1 MPTKAT
7 KKYLLTDSIILDEIY
22 PLVESAMNNDSP
34 KTFNSIKKA
43 IEKFVH
49 DRHAQLYDY
58 APIDRIYFR
67 KAEVTEFFKAIGFKE
82 KEISDIVP
90 KLYYWK
96 KDELQACK
104 DEFSLTFLMVLR
116 YLAKHKTDSKNLE
129 LFLTYYAF
137 SGKYYA
143 SCHVAWFRHYT
154 PKREVMDYVIN
165 YMLNGKYDIVKTGN
179 VWGAIKNLATTWYDS
194 YKDELAGDI
203 TDERVTY
210 LIHQLHNRIYSFL
223 RNIAKLYYEANEKKL
238 YLNAESD
245 DYSQEKYRIANN
257 NSTVAYNIT
266 EKAMNRMS
274 STQVDIAL
282 CYQVSGSGVDPYE
295 VKAIFENIMSKNETL
310 NELRE
315 VINILIVDFMNNY
328 PDEQDITGAKFIAH
342 SISMKPN
349 TKNKD
354 IIRLKNIIYSW
365 LNTSE
370 RYKSI
375 KTPMTQNNYFRAM
388 VSYIAINVNIANKQ

>member
-1 MPTKAT
+1 MPTKVT

-116 YLAKHKTDSKNLE
+116 YLAKHKVDNKNLE

-179 VWGAIKNLATTWYDS
+179 VWGAIKNLAITWYDS

-223 RNIAKLYYEANEKKL
+223 RNIANLY
-238 YLNAESD
+238 SD
-245 DYSQEKYRIANN
+245 A
-257 NSTVAYNIT
+257 T
-266 EKAMNRMS
+266 EKTLILKA
-274 STQVDIAL
+274 DIH
-282 CYQVSGSGVDPYE
+282 YDQS
-295 VKAIFENIMSKNETL
+295 
-310 NELRE
+310 
-315 VINILIVDFMNNY
+315 
-328 PDEQDITGAKFIAH
+328 
-342 SISMKPN
+342 
-349 TKNKD
+349 
-354 IIRLKNIIYSW
+354 
-365 LNTSE
+365 
-370 RYKSI
+370 
-375 KTPMTQNNYFRAM
+375 
-388 VSYIAINVNIANKQ
+388 